1 MSGASRSGRV
11 LRNAFKAFGSIVAGP
26 VLNSQA
32 RAMAM
37 AVRSARINR
46 RNGPKIEA
54 RPSQPDLQ
62 MIAQVLADR
71 EIDQRRN
78 ADLLQMLGRT
88 YTGQHQ

>member
-1 MSGASRSGRV
+1 
-11 LRNAFKAFGSIVAGP
+11 
-26 VLNSQA
+26 
-32 RAMAM
+32 MAM
-37 AVRSARINR
+37 AVRSARISR
-46 RNGPKIEA
+46 RNGPEFET
-54 RPSQPDLQ
+54 RPSKPDLQ